1 MPFARE
7 EVLHAIRLEPDGAV
21 DEAVLIGAG
30 VVPERVRV
38 PERDVCRVLERAAA
52 VGAGGLRQEPALRG
66 EAAMEFLHR
75 VDRVAEMF
83 EGVMRPE
90 DSHLAVAKRPASV
103 EVGGDPAAVQ
113 VDRFV
118 TGAELI
124 PPQRSI
130 FRRPLWSHQRSA
142 SG

>member
-1 MPFARE
+1 
-7 EVLHAIRLEPDGAV
+7 
-21 DEAVLIGAG
+21 
-30 VVPERVRV
+30 
-38 PERDVCRVLERAAA
+38 
-52 VGAGGLRQEPALRG
+52 
-66 EAAMEFLHR
+66 MEFLHR